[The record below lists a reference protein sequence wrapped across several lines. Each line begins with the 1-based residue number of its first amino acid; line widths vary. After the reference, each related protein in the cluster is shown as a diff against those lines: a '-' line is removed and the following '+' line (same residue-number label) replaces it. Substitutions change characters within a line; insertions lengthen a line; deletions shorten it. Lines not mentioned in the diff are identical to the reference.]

1 MNSVT
6 RPAAPLRSL
15 TNSDYARFCNLLAE
29 ACGLH
34 FSDHR
39 RSELEH
45 GIGQAFAASTCTTLD
60 EYYQRLIGANP
71 DTVELDRLI
80 NAVTVN
86 ETHFFRDEG
95 QFNALYTYV
104 LPQLVERQRATR
116 TLRIWSAGCAS
127 GEEPYSVAMLLREL
141 LPDVDQWAITILGT
155 DINTEALNRA
165 RQATYGE
172 WAFRENRARQWRARY
187 FRPVNAN
194 RHELIPAVR
203 QMVTFAR
210 LNLAEPSYPAFETN
224 TTMFNL
230 ILCRNVTIYFN
241 KNITTQVV
249 ERFYHSLVEGGWL
262 VAGHAEYSLET
273 YQHFQART
281 YADAILYQRDGQATA
296 APLPPSWITAPVVK
310 VDPEW
315 LPSIPPVSQT
325 QPPASLDIPQPST
338 APLPAVELDPV
349 EHAHELMEYGH
360 TEQAREIL
368 LAYTH
373 NHPNHVHACT
383 LLGQVYANLGEW
395 LEAEQWC
402 RRATQ
407 SNILALN
414 AHYTLALVLQ
424 HQQKLDPAI
433 TSMRKVIYLDRLNVL
448 GHYGL
453 ANLYHASGQR
463 PQAQKSLDNAR
474 RLLEGRAAEEMIPE
488 SGGVTVGRLRE
499 AITRQQQQWSAA
511 QNADRPFNHA

>member
-1 MNSVT
+1 MNGIA
-6 RPAAPLRSL
+6 RPAVPLRSL
-15 TNSDYARFCNLLAE
+15 TDGDYLRFCNLLAE
-29 ACGLH
+29 TCGLH
-34 FSDHR
+34 FSHHR

-45 GIGQAFAASTCTTLD
+45 GIGQAFAASTCTTLA
-60 EYYQRLIGANP
+60 EYYQRLTGVNA
-71 DTVELDRLI
+71 DAVELDRLI

-104 LPQLVERQRATR
+104 LPQLIERQRATR

-141 LPDVDQWAITILGT
+141 LPDADQWAITILGT

-172 WAFRENRARQWRARY
+172 WAFRENRARQWRSRY
-187 FRPVNAN
+187 FRPITTN
-194 RHELIPAVR
+194 RYELIPAVR
-203 QMVTFAR
+203 EMVTFAR
-210 LNLAEPSYPAFETN
+210 LNLAEPCYPAFETN
-224 TTMFNL
+224 TTMLNL
-230 ILCRNVTIYFN
+230 ILCRNVTIYFD
-241 KNITTQVV
+241 KTATSQTVD
-249 ERFYHSLVEGGWL
+249 RFYRALVDGGWL
-262 VAGHAEYSLET
+262 VTGHSEYSLET
-273 YQHFQART
+273 YRHFQTRT
-281 YADAILYQRDGQATA
+281 YADAILYQRDGQATVT
-296 APLPPSWITAPVVK
+296 PQVPSWITAPTAK
-310 VDPEW
+310 VEPAWPPAIPPISQTPPSALPEIPKPVSAP
-315 LPSIPPVSQT
+315 LPSI
-325 QPPASLDIPQPST
+325 
-338 APLPAVELDPV
+338 EMDPV
-349 EHAHELMEYGH
+349 ERAHELMEYGH

-368 LAYTH
+368 LA
-373 NHPNHVHACT
+373 HVRHQPHHVQACT

-395 LEAEQWC
+395 SEAEQWC

-424 HQQKLDPAI
+424 HQQKFDQAI
-433 TSMRKVIYLDRLNVL
+433 ESMRKVVYLDHLNVL

-453 ANLYHASGQR
+453 ANLYYASGQR
-463 PQAQKSLDNAR
+463 PQAHKSLDNTR

-499 AITRQQQQWSAA
+499 AITRQQQHWSAA
-511 QNADRPFNHA
+511 PIADKRL

>member
-1 MNSVT
+1 MNGLT
-6 RPAAPLRSL
+6 RAAAPLRSL
-15 TNSDYARFCNLLAE
+15 TDNDYQRFCGLLAE
-29 ACGLH
+29 VCGLH

-60 EYYQRLIGANP
+60 EYYQCLTGPNP

-104 LPQLVERQRATR
+104 LPQLIERQRATR

-155 DINTEALNRA
+155 DINTAALDRA

-172 WAFRENRARQWRARY
+172 WAFRETRARQWRSRY
-187 FRPVNAN
+187 FRPLTAN
-194 RHELIPAVR
+194 RSELIPAVR
-203 QMVTFAR
+203 EMVTFAR
-210 LNLAEPSYPAFETN
+210 LNLAEPSYPAFDTN
-224 TTMFNL
+224 TTLLNL
-230 ILCRNVTIYFN
+230 ILCRNVTIYFS
-241 KNITTQVV
+241 KAITTQVI

-273 YQHFQART
+273 FRHFQART
-281 YADAILYQRDGQATA
+281 YADAILYQRDGQA
-296 APLPPSWITAPVVK
+296 APATFAPAWIEPPVVK
-310 VDPEW
+310 VEPEW
-315 LPSIPPVSQT
+315 VPSVPLVSQT
-325 QPPASLDIPQPST
+325 PPLPSLTEVPRPPT
-338 APLPAVELDPV
+338 APLPVVELEPV
-349 EHAHELMEYGH
+349 EHAQALIEYGH
-360 TEQAREIL
+360 TEQACEIL
-368 LAYTH
+368 LAYVRQQ
-373 NHPNHVHACT
+373 PNHVRACT
-383 LLGQVYANLGEW
+383 LLGHVYANLGAW
-395 LEAEQWC
+395 TEAEQWC

-407 SNILALN
+407 NNILALN

-424 HQQKLDPAI
+424 HQQKLDQAI
-433 TSMRKVIYLDRLNVL
+433 DSMRKVIYLDHLNVL

-453 ANLYHASGQR
+453 ANLYYASGQR
-463 PQAQKSLDNAR
+463 PQAHKSLDNAR

-511 QNADRPFNHA
+511 QPADKRP